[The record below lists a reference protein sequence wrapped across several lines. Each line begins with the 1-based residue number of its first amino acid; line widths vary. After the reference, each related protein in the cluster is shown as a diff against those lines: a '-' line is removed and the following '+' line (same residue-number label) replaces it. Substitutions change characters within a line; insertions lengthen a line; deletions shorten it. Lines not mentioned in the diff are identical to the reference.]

1 MTQVEKVKKALLNRG
16 YITARQA
23 YHMGIMRLASII
35 WTIKN
40 EDVEFSSKYLIKT
53 ETLKV
58 KNRDGSLSYVAKYIL
73 LKRIATK
80 GESRFEI

>member
-1 MTQVEKVKKALLNRG
+1 MTQVEKVEKALLNRG

-40 EDVEFSSKYLIKT
+40 EDVEFSSKYLITT

-58 KNRDGSLSYVAKYIL
+58 KNRDGSFSYVAKYVLI
-73 LKRIATK
+73 KRIATK

>member
-1 MTQVEKVKKALLNRG
+1 MTQVEKVEKALLNRG

-58 KNRDGSLSYVAKYIL
+58 KNRDGSFSYVAKYVLIR
-73 LKRIATK
+73 RIATK
-80 GESRFEI
+80 GKSRFEI